1 MVDSNEYNNECKI
14 EGHGYPISF
23 NNLRIL
29 DKKSENSMCKVKG
42 LMFDNTDGE
51 YKESKG
57 SGFFFK
63 QNISK
68 INYYNKYFLITNNH
82 VIDSYFLNN
91 NDKLII
97 IYKNEEKEIPL
108 ND

>member
-42 LMFDNTDGE
+42 H
-51 YKESKG
+51 KSKIG

-63 QNISK
+63 QNIPNIK
-68 INYYNKYFLITNNH
+68 FYNKYFSMTNNH
-82 VIDSYFLNN
+82 IID
-91 NDKLII
+91 
-97 IYKNEEKEIPL
+97 
-108 ND
+108 